1 MTIYSDAGV
10 LTALGQAPTVIFSL
24 GAVIL
29 LESFTKTQRR
39 TEVVSRWKRLME
51 HNRHLTSVYQ
61 RYEEN
66 RERAVS
72 FKCFWQL
79 N

>member
-1 MTIYSDAGV
+1 MHEV
-10 LTALGQAPTVIFSL
+10 LVHLAKQSTVIFSL

-29 LESFTKTQRR
+29 LESFAKTQRR

-61 RYEEN
+61 RYKEN